1 MIMKMEKILVL
12 WPLLFFALFCSEQPT
27 DPPPEQDVCE
37 ISDTTTHNFT
47 WHTDTLGEWPS
58 VLYDVAAVDENNVW
72 AVGAINIGDDR
83 FNAVKWDGVEFG
95 YYSLLLEGYG
105 GGNPTIQELRILLT
119 FSENDI
125 WVFSASGSYARWN
138 GHEWES
144 EYIGPFQ
151 KGITLDAWGSSSN
164 DIFIV
169 GSNGSITHYDGSSF
183 TLMES
188 GTDVELRDITG
199 YVDSETGLTHA
210 WAAGPLTLLHYDGY
224 EWQTVWDENN
234 PLVPDGY
241 NHPAAIHAIN
251 HKQLLVAAYKPIEIR
266 GYCINTKDPADFRH
280 TFTTDFFPYAIAGA
294 TLSDI
299 FVVGS
304 MGNIA
309 HFNGADIIKYPES
322 NSNSNRNVS
331 YVNDHVFVV
340 GPLAEQLGLF
350 VRGGKIP

>member
-1 MIMKMEKILVL
+1 MIMKMKKTFTRL
-12 WPLLFFALFCSEQPT
+12 PLLALSFFCSEQPT
-27 DPPPEQDVCE
+27 DPPPQQDVCE

-72 AVGAINIGDDR
+72 AVGDIKKADSHYNVI
-83 FNAVKWDGVEFG
+83 KWNGESYD
-95 YYSLLLEGYG
+95 YLSLKLHAYG
-105 GGNPTIQELRILLT
+105 GNNPLYQELRSSIA
-119 FSENDI
+119 FSVNDV
-125 WVFSASGSYARWN
+125 WVFPIGGAYAHWDGSK
-138 GHEWES
+138 WES
-144 EYIGPFQ
+144 EYFGTFQ
-151 KGITLDAWGSSSN
+151 KGITLDVWGSSSN

-199 YVDSETGLTHA
+199 YVDPETGLTHA

-241 NHPAAIHAIN
+241 IHPAAIHDIN
-251 HKQLLVAAYKPIEIR
+251 HEQVLVAAYKPIEIS

-280 TFTTDFFPYAIAGA
+280 IFTTDFFPYAI
-294 TLSDI
+294 S
-299 FVVGS
+299 GS
-304 MGNIA
+304 NA
-309 HFNGADIIKYPES
+309 
-322 NSNSNRNVS
+322 
-331 YVNDHVFVV
+331 
-340 GPLAEQLGLF
+340 
-350 VRGGKIP
+350 